1 VLGATVFLQLP
12 DEKEVEMQ
20 PAKKVLSVYRKIFAK
35 SIANLK
41 TVRVRYW
48 WLILLSALIHRLP
61 FAIFARESFV
71 DVKRVC
77 MILSYVLLLW
87 ALSRNF
93 NFRSIRIMTLGT
105 LLNFVAIVA
114 NSGLMPVS
122 PEARQLADMTFLGP
136 SQFGMVL
143 PEGSGVLLPIDQTNL
158 WFLTDIIPASHLGGV
173 YSPGDVLIG
182 MGFIIF
188 LLEVVFGKSSVV
200 KPASSSGSVDDVVG
214 DRKQVKKEMA
224 GQLVER

>member
-12 DEKEVEMQ
+12 DEKEIKMQ
-20 PAKKVLSVYRKIFAK
+20 LIKKGLSVCRKVFAK
-35 SIANLK
+35 SIANIK
-41 TVRVRYW
+41 AVRVRYW

-61 FAIFARESFV
+61 FAIYARESFA
-71 DVKRVC
+71 DVKRAC

-158 WFLTDIIPASHLGGV
+158 LFLTDIIPASHLGGV

-200 KPASSSGSVDDVVG
+200 KPALSSGSVDDVVG